1 MAKEPPD
8 HSIPPVTQKYP
19 RSIPQEL
26 PTLPEFTGSLT
37 FTVGN
42 KRARKTTTLQL
53 GRVSR
58 STSPDPDPRFF
69 PLPTYNSPSCKETP
83 FLVFTQ
89 TSQENGR
96 LEVQSKSMSSTSTS
110 SFPTHYSSQENGMR
124 DDVHQESVPSTS
136 VSSNPP
142 NYRRCPKELP
152 MLPEYTGSLTFCLGS
167 GRRSGGLRTPSSNM
181 FTLEVPSTPLN
192 SLHED
197 DTKLPSSHEDTKHNV
212 GLESVPSMPTSSNPT
227 PSSHEAIRHDGLS
240 LQSVPSTSK
249 SAIPT
254 PSSHEAIR
262 LDVLPL
268 QFIPS
273 TLTSP
278 IPMHSSLHED
288 GKHGIPPESMP
299 SMSTQNTH
307 LHTANDEDM
316 PKVKKELFFLISS
329 LFSHDSLISA
339 SRCLAPDVCCCFV
352 EGIATMGGEA
362 YTAEVEKNIC

>member
-8 HSIPPVTQKYP
+8 RSIPPPVTRKYP
-19 RSIPQEL
+19 RSTPEEL

-53 GRVSR
+53 GPVSR
-58 STSPDPDPRFF
+58 SVSPDPDPRFF

-110 SFPTHYSSQENGMR
+110 SFPIHCSSQENDIR
-124 DDVHQESVPSTS
+124 DDVHHESMPSTS

-152 MLPEYTGSLTFCLGS
+152 TLPEYTGSLTFCLGS

-197 DTKLPSSHEDTKHNV
+197 DTKLTSSHEDTKPDVN
-212 GLESVPSMPTSSNPT
+212 LKSVPPTPMSSIPT
-227 PSSHEAIRHDGLS
+227 PSSHEAIRHDDLSVQSGLTT
-240 LQSVPSTSK
+240 LT

-254 PSSHEAIR
+254 LSSHEPIR

-268 QFIPS
+268 QCIPS
-273 TLTSP
+273 TSTSP
-278 IPMHSSLHED
+278 IPMHSSLHEG
-288 GKHGIPPESMP
+288 GKHGVPPESMP
-299 SMSTQNTH
+299 SISTQTTH

-316 PKVKKELFFLISS
+316 PKVRNNWFFW
-329 LFSHDSLISA
+329 F
-339 SRCLAPDVCCCFV
+339 
-352 EGIATMGGEA
+352 
-362 YTAEVEKNIC
+362 

>member
-58 STSPDPDPRFF
+58 SSSPDPDPRFN

-96 LEVQSKSMSSTSTS
+96 LEVQSRSMSSTSTS

-124 DDVHQESVPSTS
+124 DDVHLESMPSTS
-136 VSSNPP
+136 VSSNPS

-197 DTKLPSSHEDTKHNV
+197 DTKLTSSHEDTKHNV
-212 GLESVPSMPTSSNPT
+212 DSKSVPSMPTSSCPT
-227 PSSHEAIRHDGLS
+227 PSSHEAIRHDALS
-240 LQSVPSTSK
+240 LQSVPSSSK

-254 PSSHEAIR
+254 LSSHETIR

-278 IPMHSSLHED
+278 IPLHSSLHED
-288 GKHGIPPESMP
+288 GKHGVPPESMP
-299 SMSTQNTH
+299 SISTH

-316 PKVKKELFFLISS
+316 SKVKKTIVFIISS
-329 LFSHDSLISA
+329 LFSYDSLISA
-339 SRCLAPDVCCCFV
+339 SRCLPLDVCCCFV
-352 EGIATMGGEA
+352 EGIATMGGKA
-362 YTAEVEKNIC
+362 YTAEVEKSIC